1 MVSFDVKFL
10 FTSVPPEK
18 TIDIVLERICLRKK
32 IETILTKKE
41 MKRLLIWCTRNVLFT
56 FNNEIYIQNDGVA
69 GITTRPDTS
78 RNFHGRTW
86 KYASSQIEAT
96 Y

>member
-32 IETILTKKE
+32 TETILTKKE
-41 MKRLLIWCTRNVLFT
+41 MKRLLI
-56 FNNEIYIQNDGVA
+56 
-69 GITTRPDTS
+69 
-78 RNFHGRTW
+78 
-86 KYASSQIEAT
+86 
-96 Y
+96 